1 MADGKHQKISVVQKT
16 IIIKPGM
23 SSKTRLTFKGEG
35 NLIPDSKRS
44 DLVIIFE

>member
-16 IIIKPGM
+16 IIVKPGM
-23 SSKTRLTFKGEG
+23 STKTKLVFKGEG

-44 DLVIIFE
+44 YLVILFE